1 MDGIDKEIVVRDDP
15 VPGFAGIVRA
25 GPLLFTSGC
34 DGHRDPADGAV
45 SADLWGDADRQT
57 AISYGRVA
65 ALLEA
70 AGVAPSAVVRIDH
83 YVSSMD
89 WIDRRQTF
97 RQDLFGRP
105 APQAS
110 TGVAAKLSGINML
123 TTAVVAAADPA
134 DHEVLVT
141 SDAYGMGSISGV
153 VRGGPLLFL
162 SGVRGY
168 RDHLAGAAVAE
179 ETADAFAAQTAACYR
194 LIEHLLDRAGAG
206 PEQVLRLDCYLRDRA
221 RIAEE
226 QRLRRRALGDTAVAA
241 TMIPLPLGMRGEV
254 EITSLAL
261 VPGREKEVRAR
272 DAAGDA
278 LAVSGA
284 GYLFLGECRGAA
296 DAMTGAPQAALAGD
310 VDGQI
315 DHALATL
322 EARLAAAGSD
332 RSRVV
337 RLDVFLR
344 DINAEDR
351 FLEKARDRL
360 GDDPPALCMTGAEL
374 AGLDE
379 VSLCA
384 IAV

>member
-34 DGHRDPADGAV
+34 DGHRDPADGAI

-123 TTAVVAAADPA
+123 TTAVVAAVDPA

-141 SDAYGMGSISGV
+141 GDAYGMGSISGV

-168 RDHLAGAAVAE
+168 SDHLAGVAVAE

-206 PEQVLRLDCYLRDRA
+206 PEQVLRLDCYLRDRD

-226 QRLRRRALGDTAVAA
+226 QRLRRRALGDAAVAA

-284 GYLFLGECRGAA
+284 GFLFLGECRGAA
-296 DAMTGAPQAALAGD
+296 DAMTGTPQAALAGD

-344 DINAEDR
+344 DINAQDR